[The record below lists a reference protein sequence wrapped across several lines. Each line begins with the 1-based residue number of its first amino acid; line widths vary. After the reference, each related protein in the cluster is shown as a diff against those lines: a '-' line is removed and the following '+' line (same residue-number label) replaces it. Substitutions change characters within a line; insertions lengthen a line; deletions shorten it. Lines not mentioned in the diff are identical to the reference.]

1 MPDNY
6 NSKNVF
12 GIENRKISKNHFMR
26 SDVELTDYKVLRNA
40 DISACNADEIV
51 DLRNV
56 KVNRKTPLKRRTD
69 DFITQV
75 GNPYLFKVDDIVVKV
90 EFGDG
95 KDFSEILTDVI
106 LAG

>member
-12 GIENRKISKNHFMR
+12 GIENRKFSKNHSMR
-26 SDVELTDYKVLRNA
+26 SDVDLIDYKVLRNA

-56 KVNRKTPLKRRTD
+56 KVNRKTPLKLRTD
-69 DFITQV
+69 DFIAQV